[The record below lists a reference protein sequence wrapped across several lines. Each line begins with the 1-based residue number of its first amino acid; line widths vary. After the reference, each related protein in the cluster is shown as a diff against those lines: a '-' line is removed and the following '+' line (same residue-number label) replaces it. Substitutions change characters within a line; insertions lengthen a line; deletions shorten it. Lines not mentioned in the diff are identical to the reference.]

1 VYGLE
6 NLVDFISSCVVLWRF
21 FAPSSVD
28 AILEQKLKQ
37 REERASIAISFLMI
51 ALGICI
57 ILTSVS
63 DFSRGQEDTAQ
74 VNAILFISF
83 ISIFLFGTLS
93 MIKIRYASKLNSP
106 SMYKDGICSV
116 IGTFLALALFLN
128 TAIVIRYPNI
138 WWVDPIAAF
147 AAGVVAIVL
156 GIRAIWNAS
165 TVERLPI
172 FSKNWWFQKELTIT
186 QKNENSTDPAD
197 HTDVSDIDLNDSEIV

>member
-6 NLVDFISSCVVLWRF
+6 NLVDFVSSCVVLWRF
-21 FAPSSVD
+21 FAPTSVD
-28 AILEQKLKQ
+28 AILEQKLNQ
-37 REERASIAISFLMI
+37 REERASIAISFLMV
-51 ALGICI
+51 ALGLCI
-57 ILTSVS
+57 IMTSVS
-63 DFSRGQEDTAQ
+63 DFSRGQEESDN

-83 ISIFLFGTLS
+83 VSIFLFGALA
-93 MIKIRYASKLNSP
+93 MIKIRFASKLNSP

-116 IGTFLALALFLN
+116 IGTFLAVALFIN

-156 GIRAIWNAS
+156 GIRAIWNAY
-165 TVERLPI
+165 TIDHLPI
-172 FSKNWWFQKELTIT
+172 FSKNWWFQKEVTIT
-186 QKNENSTDPAD
+186 QKADGSNNPED